1 MLATHGFLLLPG
13 PQVPVG
19 VGTCPEPQRQEAA
32 GMSSEARWEGRI
44 QGPPGG

>member
-1 MLATHGFLLLPG
+1 MLATHGFLLLPR

-19 VGTCPEPQRQEAA
+19 VGTCPESHRQEAT
-32 GMSSEARWEGRI
+32 GIRFEASWEAHI